1 MSKTGAELLIES
13 LITAGVKHLF
23 TLSGNQILSLYD
35 ASIGRDINLIHT
47 RHEAA
52 AVHMADGWGRLTE
65 QPGVA
70 LLTAGPGHCNA
81 ISALYGALMS
91 ESPVVLLSGHAPH
104 AQIGSGAF
112 QEIDQVAAA
121 KPVTKAAW
129 LVEDADHLDEAI
141 VSALALAC
149 EGRPGPVHLSL
160 PTDVLEATISPQ
172 PLQRTNRNDTSVDVP
187 PTINVDDILRQL
199 TEATH
204 PLILAGPAMGRAL
217 RWAEIERL
225 SNATGIPALPM
236 ESPRGV
242 NDPWLHGATNCLS
255 QADLVLLVGKK
266 LDFSLRFGQPPFFSE
281 GCRFIQIDADAS
293 QLRSEQPGVLT
304 IHAEPTSIVRQ
315 LTAATQA
322 LGHLPRE
329 SHHDSWQAEVMAAR
343 KTIPTGWRGL
353 RAPVEEQPIHPLYVC
368 EALQPFFDNGAV
380 FVSDGGE
387 FGQWMQAGLE
397 AEHRLINGP
406 AGSIGSA
413 IPMGLAAKLVHPQR
427 PVFIF
432 LGDGTFGYH
441 AMEFDTALRYN
452 LPIIAVV
459 GNDARWNAEYQLQIQ
474 NYGEGRTVGCEL
486 LPSRYDKMIEALGGH
501 GEFIQHPD
509 LLTLAAMRSLISG
522 LPACI
527 NVAIESVSAPT
538 FRANG

>member
-13 LITAGVKHLF
+13 LIDAGIQHLF

-35 ASIGRDINLIHT
+35 ASIGRDIDLIHT

-81 ISALYGALMS
+81 ISALYGALMA
-91 ESPVVLLSGHAPH
+91 ESPVVLLSGHSPH

-112 QEIDQVAAA
+112 QEIDQVATAE
-121 KPVTKAAW
+121 PVTKAAW
-129 LVEDADHLDEAI
+129 LVEDANHLDEAI
-141 VSALALAC
+141 ATALSLAC

-160 PTDVLEATISPQ
+160 PSDVLEATVFPQ
-172 PLQRTNRNDTSVDVP
+172 PVPGTDKDNAPTDVP
-187 PTINVDDILRQL
+187 PTSDVDDILHQL
-199 TEATH
+199 TEAKY
-204 PLILAGPAMGRAL
+204 PLILAGPAMGRPL
-217 RWAEIERL
+217 RWADVERL
-225 SNATGIPALPM
+225 SEAAGIPVLPM

-242 NDPWLHGATNCLS
+242 NDPWLRQATNCLS
-255 QADLVLLVGKK
+255 KADLVLLVGKK
-266 LDFSLRFGQPPFFSE
+266 LDFSLRFGEPPFFSE
-281 GCRFIQIDADAS
+281 GCRFIQIDADSS
-293 QLRSEQPGVLT
+293 QLRSEKSGVLT
-304 IHAEPTSIVRQ
+304 IHAEPTDTVRQ
-315 LTAATQA
+315 LITAAQA
-322 LGHLPRE
+322 LEDLQKEGR
-329 SHHDSWQAEVMAAR
+329 HDSWRMEVMAAR
-343 KTIPTGWRGL
+343 KATPPEWEGL
-353 RAPVEEQPIHPLYVC
+353 RTSVDQPIHPLRVC
-368 EALQPFFDNGAV
+368 ETFQPFLDEGAV

-387 FGQWMQAGLE
+387 FGQWVQAGLE

-413 IPMGLAAKLVHPQR
+413 IPMGLAAKLAHPQR
-427 PVFIF
+427 PVLVF

-452 LPIIAVV
+452 LPIVAVV
-459 GNDARWNAEYQLQIQ
+459 GNDARWNAEHQLQIQ
-474 NYGEGRTVGCEL
+474 NYGEERTVGCEL

-501 GEFIQHPD
+501 GELVQDPD
-509 LLTLAAMRSLISG
+509 DLTPAVERSLALG

-527 NVAIESVSAPT
+527 NIAIVSVSAPT
-538 FRANG
+538 FR

>member
-13 LITAGVKHLF
+13 LIAAGVKHLF

-35 ASIGRDINLIHT
+35 ASIGRDIDLIHT

-81 ISALYGALMS
+81 ISALYGALMA
-91 ESPVVLLSGHAPH
+91 ESPVVLLSGHSPH

-112 QEIDQVAAA
+112 QEIDQVATA

-129 LVEDADHLDEAI
+129 LVEDADHLDEA
-141 VSALALAC
+141 VTTALSLAC

-160 PTDVLEATISPQ
+160 PTDVLEATVSPQ
-172 PLQRTNRNDTSVDVP
+172 SLQGTDKDLASTGIP
-187 PTINVDDILRQL
+187 PTNDMDDILRQL

-204 PLILAGPAMGRAL
+204 PLILVGPAMGRPL
-217 RWAEIERL
+217 RWTEVEQL
-225 SNATGIPALPM
+225 SEATGIPALPM

-242 NDPWLHGATNCLS
+242 NDPWLHQATNCLS

-293 QLRSEQPGVLT
+293 QLRTEKPGVRT
-304 IHAEPTSIVRQ
+304 IHAEPTDIMRQ
-315 LTAATQA
+315 LITAVQA
-322 LGHLPRE
+322 LEGSRKK
-329 SHHDSWQAEVMAAR
+329 SQYDSWQAEVVAAR
-343 KTIPTGWRGL
+343 TTTPSEWKQI
-353 RAPVEEQPIHPLYVC
+353 RASADQPIHPLRVC
-368 EALQPFFDNGAV
+368 EALQPFLDDDAV

-387 FGQWMQAGLE
+387 FGQWVQAGLD

-413 IPMGLAAKLVHPQR
+413 IPMGLAAKLAPPQR
-427 PVFIF
+427 PVFVF

-441 AMEFDTALRYN
+441 AMEFDTALRYD

-459 GNDARWNAEYQLQIQ
+459 GNDARWNAEHQLQIQ

-486 LPSRYDKMIEALGGH
+486 LPSRYDEVIEALGGH
-501 GEFIQHPD
+501 GEFVQHPD
-509 LLTLAAMRSLISG
+509 DLTPAVERALASG

-527 NVAIESVSAPT
+527 NIAIESVSAPT
-538 FRANG
+538 FR

>member
-13 LITAGVKHLF
+13 LISAGVKHIF
-23 TLSGNQILSLYD
+23 SLSGNQILSLYD
-35 ASIGRDINLIHT
+35 ASIGRDINLLHT

-81 ISALYGALMS
+81 ISALYGALMA
-91 ESPVVLLSGHAPH
+91 ESPVVLLSGHSPH

-112 QEIDQVAAA
+112 QEIDQVATA

-129 LVEDADHLDEAI
+129 LVEDANRLDEAI
-141 VSALALAC
+141 ATALSLAC

-160 PTDVLEATISPQ
+160 PSDILEATVSPQ
-172 PLQRTNRNDTSVDVP
+172 PLHRTDRDNASTDNAATN
-187 PTINVDDILRQL
+187 NVDDVLRQL
-199 TEATH
+199 TEAQH
-204 PLILAGPAMGRAL
+204 PLILAGPAMGRPL
-217 RWAEIERL
+217 RWTEVERL
-225 SNATGIPALPM
+225 SEATGIPALPM

-242 NDPWLHGATNCLS
+242 NDPWLHQATNCLS
-255 QADLVLLVGKK
+255 KADLVLLVGKK

-281 GCRFIQIDADAS
+281 ECRFIQIDADAS
-293 QLRSEQPGVLT
+293 QLRLEKPSALT
-304 IHAEPTSIVRQ
+304 IHAEPTGIVRQ
-315 LTAATQA
+315 LTTAAQA
-322 LGHLPRE
+322 FEGSQKKGRY
-329 SHHDSWQAEVMAAR
+329 DSWQAEVVAAR
-343 KTIPTGWRGL
+343 KTTPAEWEGL
-353 RAPVEEQPIHPLYVC
+353 RVSSEQPIHPLRVC
-368 EALQPFFDNGAV
+368 EALQPFLDDGAV

-387 FGQWMQAGLE
+387 FGQWVQAGLE

-406 AGSIGSA
+406 AGSIGSS
-413 IPMGLAAKLVHPQR
+413 IPMGLAAKLAYPQR
-427 PVFIF
+427 PVFVF

-459 GNDARWNAEYQLQIQ
+459 GNDARWNAEHQLQIQ
-474 NYGEGRTVGCEL
+474 NYGEERTVGCDL

-501 GEFIQHPD
+501 GELVQHPAD
-509 LLTLAAMRSLISG
+509 IAPAVERALASG
-522 LPACI
+522 VPACI
-527 NVAIESVSAPT
+527 NITIESVSAPT
-538 FRANG
+538 FR